1 MDHYWNS
8 DIGES
13 FHPELFS
20 FVYEN
25 RSFTMYSS
33 SSVFSSFKAD
43 EGSLILASCLREG
56 IASYLVE
63 RSSEEKAQFRALD
76 VGCGYG
82 LLSIL
87 LAESI
92 PAYRGDM
99 IDVSQ
104 RAIKLAQMNIQ
115 KFQKEECLHV
125 FESDK
130 YQNVQERYDVVYT
143 NPPIRTGKANVHAIL
158 EGAGEVLK
166 PNGEFYAV
174 IRKSHGAPSAAK
186 KMQEIYGSCEI
197 LKRSKGYYVLYA
209 KRS

>member
-20 FVYEN
+20 FVFEN

-56 IASYLVE
+56 ITSYLSG
-63 RSSEEKAQFRALD
+63 RSPEEKLQFRALD

-87 LAESI
+87 LAELI

-104 RAIKLAQMNIQ
+104 RAIKLAQMNVQ
-115 KFQKEECLHV
+115 KFQKEERLRV

-130 YQNVQERYDVVYT
+130 YQNVRERYDIVYT

-166 PNGEFYAV
+166 PNGELYVV

-186 KMQEIYGSCEI
+186 KMRELYGSCEI
-197 LKRSKGYYVLYA
+197 WKRSKGYYVLYA